1 MIDPLLSTPVP
12 PSAAERLAALR
23 APSKKRAK
31 PAHTSKVL
39 SAGVS
44 ATALLGMVAVMGW
57 QSGTGT
63 AQSTAPVAPVAPVAQ
78 AVVPVAP
85 ALPVIATPAPTMPP
99 VVVETTIAPSVP
111 VAVAPVPVPVTAAP
125 VVIPVAVPVAQP
137 PVQRAAP
144 AASNTTT
151 KTSG

>member
-1 MIDPLLSTPVP
+1 VS

-23 APSKKRAK
+23 APSKTRGK

-39 SAGVS
+39 AAGIS
-44 ATALLGMVAVMGW
+44 TTALLGMVAVMGW

-63 AQSTAPVAPVAPVAQ
+63 AQST
-78 AVVPVAP
+78 
-85 ALPVIATPAPTMPP
+85 
-99 VVVETTIAPSVP
+99 
-111 VAVAPVPVPVTAAP
+111 VAVAPAAQAATPTVAPVVADPTVARLVPAVPVAAVPLPAAP
-125 VVIPVAVPVAQP
+125 VVIPVAVPVAQL
-137 PVQRAAP
+137 PVQQAAP